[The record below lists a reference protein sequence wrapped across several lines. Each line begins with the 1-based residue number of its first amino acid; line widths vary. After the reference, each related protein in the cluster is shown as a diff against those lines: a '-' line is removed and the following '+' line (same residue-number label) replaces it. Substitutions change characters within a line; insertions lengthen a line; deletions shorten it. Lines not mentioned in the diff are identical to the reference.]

1 VTRER
6 EVTVHSRRYIVD
18 SATRPRIAP
27 DDAPSGHDTAT
38 QHSEL
43 LHRSEPVGGAARVI
57 PTHVS
62 VERRDGPAPPQY
74 EADEGALTQTQ
85 LNQIKML
92 APKTKLT
99 KSRSSLFYMEN
110 A

>member
-1 VTRER
+1 MTRER

-27 DDAPSGHDTAT
+27 DDAPSGHDAAT

-43 LHRSEPVGGAARVI
+43 LDRSEPVGGAARVI

-62 VERRDGPAPPQY
+62 VDRRDCPAPPQN
-74 EADEGALTQTQ
+74 EADEEVPWNEKQVVTHCVTTALRTH
-85 LNQIKML
+85 
-92 APKTKLT
+92 
-99 KSRSSLFYMEN
+99 
-110 A
+110 